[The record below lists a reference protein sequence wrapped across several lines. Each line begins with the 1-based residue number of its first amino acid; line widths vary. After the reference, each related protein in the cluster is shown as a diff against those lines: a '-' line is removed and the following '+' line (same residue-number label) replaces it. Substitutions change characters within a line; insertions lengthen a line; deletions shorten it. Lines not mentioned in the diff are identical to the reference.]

1 MDLPDR
7 GARLRAGTYATVVV
21 IEPPNTAGN
30 VRCIVRDDHGQLGWI
45 MYYAGG
51 TRSNINFSESK
62 SKRPSARSCHQR
74 RRMSSG
80 REAE

>member
-1 MDLPDR
+1 MDLPYR

-51 TRSNINFSESK
+51 TRSNINFF
-62 SKRPSARSCHQR
+62 
-74 RRMSSG
+74 
-80 REAE
+80 REQEQETVRALLPPAPEDELRQGG